1 MVRTFDVGTDHNAFE
16 FVAFIDL
23 LNQLESALA
32 EPCEIDVDLSSPA
45 FFGPSGMVP
54 LLALI
59 AHLSDKGWTLS
70 VAPPDPFLEEY
81 WEEAGW
87 LAALRGDD
95 PPEPASMSTFAP
107 LARYQNSE
115 QMNQQMNVVM
125 DVLAKVSDF
134 EPVS

>member
-1 MVRTFDVGTDHNAFE
+1 MVVLGRPQAYGPYYLQPRRWHLPELETITLTPMVRTFDVGTDHNAFE

-59 AHLSDKGWTLS
+59 AIYPTKDGPSASLLLILSW
-70 VAPPDPFLEEY
+70 
-81 WEEAGW
+81 
-87 LAALRGDD
+87 R
-95 PPEPASMSTFAP
+95 STGKRLDGLP
-107 LARYQNSE
+107 L
-115 QMNQQMNVVM
+115 
-125 DVLAKVSDF
+125 
-134 EPVS
+134 